1 MTGSATV
8 VSGGQAEKRALRHG
22 RGVMELL
29 VGAHNGAIQIDMHVN
44 VILPRTDPGP
54 RHYHTT
60 SENAYYVLAG
70 TGLIVL
76 GDASFRVTPGDAVF
90 VPPGVPH
97 SASNIGDEELRLLEI
112 YSPVDTDF
120 VEV

>member
-1 MTGSATV
+1 MTGSAAV
-8 VSGGQAEKRALRHG
+8 VPGGRAETKALRHG
-22 RGVMELL
+22 RGVMEML

-44 VILPRTDPGP
+44 VIFPGTAPGP
-54 RHYHTT
+54 RHLHTT

-76 GDASFRVTPGDAVF
+76 GDSSFQVSPGDAVF

-97 SASNIGDEELRLLEI
+97 SASNIGDDELRLLEI

-120 VEV
+120 VEL